1 MRLRVLAVL
10 TTALAV
16 LAGGVFTPADAA
28 GSNLSLN
35 WAGYAVAASNVTS
48 VSGEFTV
55 PQVELGGPGFV
66 AEWVGIGGYNTQDL
80 IQAGIGQDAYVPG
93 AAVDYYAWWEI
104 LPAAETVIPNKPV
117 KPGDHVTVT
126 ITNTSGSNWTIDMAD
141 STQGWTFQQNVT
153 YNSTKSSAEWIVEAP
168 TLALVAQTVPPR
180 ITPAVFDGANK
191 ATINGV
197 TQTVGASNPDTLVVP
212 TGSPSAIDS
221 TGDGFT
227 VCEYD
232 AQLNCAPPA

>member
-1 MRLRVLAVL
+1 MRLRGWSVLAAVL
-10 TTALAV
+10 LV
-16 LAGGVFTPADAA
+16 LAGGVFTPASAA
-28 GSNLSLN
+28 GTYLSLN

-93 AAVDYYAWWEI
+93 VAVSYYAWWEL
-104 LPAAETVIPNKPV
+104 LPNAETVIPGKPV
-117 KPGDHVTVT
+117 SPGDHVTVT
-126 ITNTSGSNWTIDMAD
+126 ITNTSGSAWTIDMAD
-141 STQGWTFQQNVT
+141 TTQGWTFQQNVT

-168 TLALVAQTVPPR
+168 TLVVAQTIPPR
-180 ITPAVFDGANK
+180 ITPTVFDGANK

-197 TQTVGASNPDTLVVP
+197 TQTVGAWNPDTLVVP

-227 VCEYD
+227 MCEYD
-232 AQLNCAPPA
+232 AQLNCPPPA